1 MKAII
6 ENVGNIERLEID
18 VADLMVF
25 VGPDG
30 TLNGRICDTIRK
42 HLMGADSKYHNTVV
56 VEREP
61 EQGLFPM
68 AQNERVAKLAQIL
81 NSKRNNGWFLDRPIE
96 HLLLTTHS
104 PYILT
109 ALNIYLYA
117 YQVGQKNPDEVS
129 ALIPKNLW
137 IDPRRV
143 SAYFVEN
150 GIATSIM
157 DEQLQQIAAEKID
170 EASTLTNRLYDRLLD
185 IKIDSDTA

>member
-1 MKAII
+1 
-6 ENVGNIERLEID
+6 
-18 VADLMVF
+18 VF
-25 VGPDG
+25 IGPDG
-30 TLNGRICDTIRK
+30 NLNGKICDTIRK
-42 HLMGADSKYHNTVV
+42 HLMDADSKYHNTVV

-61 EQGLFPM
+61 EQGLFPI
-68 AQNERVAKLAQIL
+68 AQNEKVAKLAQIL